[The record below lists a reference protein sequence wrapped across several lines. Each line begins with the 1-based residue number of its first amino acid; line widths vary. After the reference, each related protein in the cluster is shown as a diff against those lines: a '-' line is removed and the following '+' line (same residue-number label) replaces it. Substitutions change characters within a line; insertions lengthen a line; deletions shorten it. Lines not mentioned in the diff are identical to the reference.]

1 MSAHNTVSH
10 SDAND
15 SHGDGHGHDGYD
27 FAHPMPVPML
37 LAVFVALTV
46 LTIITVGQASFDFGS
61 YDVAIVMFIATIKA
75 TLVGAFFMHLA
86 HDKPFNIFVF
96 VSSFAFVGLFIIFT
110 LSDSQMTSKDFIPV
124 DDAVPISAPA
134 EPAT

>member
-1 MSAHNTVSH
+1 MSDH
-10 SDAND
+10 STD
-15 SHGDGHGHDGYD
+15 SHGDGHD

-37 LAVFVALTV
+37 LAVFGALTV

-61 YDVAIVMFIATIKA
+61 YDVLIVMFIATIKA

-86 HDKPFNIFVF
+86 HDKPFNIFIF
-96 VSSFAFVGLFIIFT
+96 VSSFVFVGLFIIFT

-134 EPAT
+134 EPSSVPAV

>member
-1 MSAHNTVSH
+1 MSDH
-10 SDAND
+10 STDA
-15 SHGDGHGHDGYD
+15 HGDGHD

-46 LTIITVGQASFDFGS
+46 LTVITVGQASFDFGS
-61 YDVAIVMFIATIKA
+61 YDVLIVMIIATIKA

-86 HDKPFNIFVF
+86 HDKPFNIFIF
-96 VSSFAFVGLFIIFT
+96 VGSFVFVGLFVIFT